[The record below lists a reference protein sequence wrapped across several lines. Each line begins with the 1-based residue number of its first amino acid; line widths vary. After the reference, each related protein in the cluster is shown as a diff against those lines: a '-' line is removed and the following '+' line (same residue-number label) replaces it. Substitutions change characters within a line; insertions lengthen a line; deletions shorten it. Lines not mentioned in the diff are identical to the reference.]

1 MPDHPHPDL
10 AELASAIQIV
20 STAEYRMLGEPRVS
34 NLPPPAEGSCDV
46 DRRAALLSV
55 LEGEI
60 YSRLYVR
67 PRPDVGRAS
76 DLAAQRDF
84 IGALSAA
91 NGGAGGWEPG
101 WRVVGVEEDGR
112 VAVSRDA
119 VTFWTGSEG
128 VRTTRGAPREG
139 DFCRVQV
146 AKELRHLLTGF
157 YCAIGDGAGPAGG
170 DETDRLVRVYWHL
183 TAAIAADYMSAAT
196 TLLNRARI
204 PFRTKVLSDPA
215 TYGRADAGVLYLE
228 RRHFAA
234 ARPAVAA
241 LQRRFAGA
249 LRPEVPMFTRALAPG
264 VGVAEDPGG
273 GQSFG
278 QARAATAA
286 RALWQAHLRGE
297 TDEPAR
303 LEALVRGFR
312 DEGLDPARPH
322 LCPGSDDAYDLLPVR
337 VRTGRTHRRR
347 AAALAGRGR

>member
-1 MPDHPHPDL
+1 MPDRLHPDL
-10 AELASAIQIV
+10 AELAAAVQIV
-20 STAEYRMLGEPRVS
+20 SPTEYRMRGEPRVL
-34 NLPPPAEGSCDV
+34 NLSPATEGGGEV
-46 DRRAALLSV
+46 DMRALLV
-55 LEGEI
+55 AALEGEI

-67 PRPDVGRAS
+67 PATDAGRAS
-76 DLAAQRDF
+76 GTAAQRDF

-91 NGGAGGWEPG
+91 NGGAGCWEPG

-119 VTFWTGSEG
+119 VTFWTGAEG
-128 VRTTRGAPREG
+128 VRTTRGALCEG
-139 DFCRVQV
+139 DFCRVRV

-157 YCAIGDGAGPAGG
+157 YCAIGNGAGPAGG

-183 TAAIAADYMSAAT
+183 TAAIAVDYMSAAT

-215 TYGRADAGVLYLE
+215 AYGRADAGVLYLE

-286 RALWQAHLRGE
+286 RAFWQAHLRGE

-303 LEALVRGFR
+303 LEALTRGFR
-312 DEGLDPARPH
+312 EEGLDPARPH
-322 LCPGSDDAYDLLPVR
+322 LCPGSDDVYDLLPAR
-337 VRTGRTHRRR
+337 VRTGRTPRRR
-347 AAALAGRGR
+347 AAALPGRGR

>member
-1 MPDHPHPDL
+1 MSDHAHPDVAAL
-10 AELASAIQIV
+10 AAAVEIV
-20 STAEYRMLGEPRVS
+20 SPIEYRLFGEPRVLS
-34 NLPPPAEGSCDV
+34 APPLEGGGPDG
-46 DRRAALLSV
+46 ATLLLTA

-67 PRPDVGRAS
+67 PRPAS
-76 DLAAQRDF
+76 GSPTGTAEQRDF

-91 NGGAGGWEPG
+91 NCGTGSWEPG
-101 WRVVGVEEDGR
+101 WRVMGVEEDGR

-119 VTFWTGSEG
+119 VTFWTGTEG
-128 VRTTRGAPREG
+128 VRTARGTLGEG
-139 DFCRVQV
+139 DFCRVRV
-146 AKELRHLLTGF
+146 AKELRHLLPGF

-183 TAAIAADYMSAAT
+183 TAAIAVDYMSAAT

-215 TYGRADAGVLYLE
+215 GYGRADAGVLYVE

-234 ARPAVAA
+234 ARGPVAA

-264 VGVAEDPGG
+264 VGVAEDPGEG
-273 GQSFG
+273 RSFG
-278 QARAATAA
+278 QARSAVAA

-297 TDEPAR
+297 TDERAR
-303 LEALVRGFR
+303 TGAIAEGFR

-322 LCPGSDDAYDLLPVR
+322 LCPGSVDGYDLVPAR
-337 VRTGRTHRRR
+337 ERPGRTRRR
-347 AAALAGRGR
+347 AVAVAGRGR